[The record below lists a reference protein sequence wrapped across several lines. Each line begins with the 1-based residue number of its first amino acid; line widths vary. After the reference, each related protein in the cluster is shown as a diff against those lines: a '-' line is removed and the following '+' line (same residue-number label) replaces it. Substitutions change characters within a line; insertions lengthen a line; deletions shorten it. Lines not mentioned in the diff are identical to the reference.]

1 MERSSRLFEI
11 IQLLRSATAPM
22 TARSIAAALEV
33 TPRTIYRDIA
43 VLQAR
48 RVPIEG
54 EAGIGYIMRAGFD
67 LPPLMF
73 SAEEMEA
80 IVIGLSL
87 LGRTGDRALQ
97 LAARRVAQK
106 IACVRPGTTGGTS
119 GEAILRASGWHA
131 IPAGPVDPGT
141 VRRAIREAQCLA
153 LRYMDANG
161 MRSERQVRPVALV
174 YYVDSIVFAAWCD
187 LRAAFRHFRLDR
199 VISCEVLAETFA
211 PTAAGLR
218 AAWHQHIKTP

>member
-22 TARSIAAALEV
+22 TARAIAAVLEV
-33 TPRTIYRDIA
+33 TPRTIYRDMA

-54 EAGIGYIMRAGFD
+54 EAGIGYVMRAGFD

-87 LGRTGDRALQ
+87 LGRTGDHALQ

-106 IACVRPGTTGGTS
+106 IACVRPDTTGEAA
-119 GEAILRASGWHA
+119 GEANVLVSGWHA
-131 IPAGPVDPGT
+131 IPAAPVDPGT
-141 VRRAIREAQCLA
+141 VRRAIREAQCLS
-153 LRYMDANG
+153 LRYRDAMG
-161 MRSERQVRPVALV
+161 VLSERKVRPVALV

-187 LRAAFRHFRLDR
+187 QRAAFRHFRLDR
-199 VISCEVLAETFA
+199 VVSCEVLAESFA
-211 PTAAGLR
+211 ATAAGLR

>member
-22 TARSIAAALEV
+22 TARDIATTLEV
-33 TPRTIYRDIA
+33 TTRTIYRDMA

-54 EAGIGYIMRAGFD
+54 EAGIGYVMRAGFD

-73 SAEEMEA
+73 SPEEMEA
-80 IVIGLSL
+80 IAIGLSL
-87 LGRTGDRALQ
+87 LGRTGDHALQ

-106 IACVRPGTTGGTS
+106 IACVRPETKREAT
-119 GEAILRASGWHA
+119 GEAHLLASGWHA
-131 IPAGPVDPGT
+131 IPAAPVDPG
-141 VRRAIREAQCLA
+141 AIRAAIRAAQCLA
-153 LRYMDANG
+153 LHYTDAQG
-161 MRSERQVRPVALV
+161 VPSERKVRPVALV
-174 YYVDSIVFAAWCD
+174 YYVDSIVLGAWCD

-199 VISCEVLAETFA
+199 IRSCAVLGESFVA
-211 PTAAGLR
+211 TAAALR
-218 AAWHQHIKTP
+218 IAWHQHIKAP